1 MTVPPT
7 DTRAYFRGTCLRKF
21 PDQVY
26 GASWTSVLVDTG
38 EATVKR
44 LPMADPARGTRKLVG
59 EILERSDSVAELL
72 ERLAG

>member
-1 MTVPPT
+1 M
-7 DTRAYFRGTCLRKF
+7 
-21 PDQVY
+21 
-26 GASWTSVLVDTG
+26 DTG

-59 EILERSDSVAELL
+59 EILERSDTVAELM